1 MANYPAASNW
11 LSPLCPVQVQNHP
24 SRQLNPDLRRWRD
37 NAPTQRTRLDGD
49 HLDLH
54 QLADQGLRPVDE
66 HGLHGGRPSDDLALA
81 PARLLEQNLEALS
94 HTGPVEGLSLIL
106 DEDLERS

>member
-24 SRQLNPDLRRWRD
+24 SRQLNLDLRRWRD

-54 QLADQGLRPVDE
+54 QLADQRLRPLGK
-66 HGLHGGRPSDDLALA
+66 HGLHGRRPSDELTLV
-81 PARLLEQNLEALS
+81 PAGLLKQNLEALP
-94 HTGPVEGLSLIL
+94 HTCPVEGLPLRL
-106 DEDLERS
+106 DKLL